1 MNYFRY
7 VTIAL
12 IMGIPLSGAAQ
23 LPGNPWA
30 NKSPV
35 ADKQIPTKAVMSD
48 AKNTPNTLETELPD
62 FVGSNSTWNTAMGQ
76 KMIAP
81 DVNITNMLLMTQH
94 LRNMGYQ
101 IPDGIDNLINTAP
114 EKLRRQIMASM
125 IYLKQSN
132 HPVAT
137 ASNAYAEIF
146 EKYTGLSIENL
157 IENSL
162 RIIDSR
168 R

>member
-1 MNYFRY
+1 MIGFKH
-7 VTIAL
+7 I
-12 IMGIPLSGAAQ
+12 IPMMLAIGLAYSASAQ
-23 LPGNPWA
+23 LAANPWA

-35 ADKQIPTKAVMSD
+35 MDKQVPTKTVITG
-48 AKNTPNTLETELPD
+48 AKAPNTLETELPD
-62 FVGSNSTWNTAMGQ
+62 FVGTNSTWNTAMGQ

-125 IYLKQSN
+125 IYLKQSS

-146 EKYTGLSIENL
+146 ERYTGLSIENL

>member
-1 MNYFRY
+1 
-7 VTIAL
+7 
-12 IMGIPLSGAAQ
+12 
-23 LPGNPWA
+23 
-30 NKSPV
+30 
-35 ADKQIPTKAVMSD
+35 
-48 AKNTPNTLETELPD
+48 
-62 FVGSNSTWNTAMGQ
+62 MGQ